1 MSCVVLSGECYEL
14 ALWQSR
20 QLSWR
25 AGSTKALVV
34 IGDDL
39 PHVPSF
45 PGNVHSLDWQA
56 EVRRLKADGVSIYGV
71 RVAGDEHFTAA
82 PAEVERFYRTM
93 AQTTGGEYLTLDS
106 FASIHETMLGILYR
120 EAGDQQLENWVKS
133 NAGAGNAGAPG
144 AHVFLTAT
152 MKELTLST
160 DDLMRIHGALHD
172 KAAHEVEVHGHR
184 HAVTVGRAG
193 CRFVRIEG
201 LTFVEQN
208 KNKTSH
214 YARMATQGKKITWVV
229 KCGEWYV
236 DALSLFL
243 VAPAGLLRLTSPSS
257 AQGTH
262 HRRRG
267 REDVSIVCCCSELF
281 L

>member
-1 MSCVVLSGECYEL
+1 
-14 ALWQSR
+14 
-20 QLSWR
+20 
-25 AGSTKALVV
+25 VV

-243 VAPAGLLRLTSPSS
+243 VAPAGLLRLTAPSL
-257 AQGTH
+257 
-262 HRRRG
+262 RRG
-267 REDVSIVCCCSELF
+267 LIIDGEVVKM
-281 L
+281 